1 MTGIVKRSHFCNQPS
16 VYFGNANAKL
26 SFSADGTKPTDVSIK
41 TTIGSAPSWRSTA
54 INRVYDII
62 RTGGSGNFIDVQVSY
77 LESELNG
84 INEDEIVFLML
95 LHSICNG
102 IRTGNFS

>member
-1 MTGIVKRSHFCNQPS
+1 MQNYLLALMVK
-16 VYFGNANAKL
+16 AN
-26 SFSADGTKPTDVSIK
+26 VSIK

-84 INEDEIVFLML
+84 INEDEIVFFNATGLP
-95 LHSICNG
+95 SATVYERG
-102 IRTGNFS
+102 ISVIVIVM